1 MGEIKLYYDFL
12 THTYNFFT
20 IRRTRIKS
28 FGVFPVDSRVVV
40 YLSKRLMK
48 LARS

>member
-12 THTYNFFT
+12 THSYNFFT
-20 IRRTRIKS
+20 FWRMRIKS
-28 FGVFPVDSRVVV
+28 YGVFPVDSRVVV
-40 YLSKRLMK
+40 YVSK